1 MSDCNDNYCMNNGS
15 GKEYCEACY
24 RSERDWN
31 EMNERELDK
40 EKNILHTISNDKT
53 KTKMERLAESKR
65 KGNETIAKMQ
75 KAYLEEFL
83 LPWKRNV
90 DSNVKKRKRIKEIL
104 PAMVTMWRQ
113 GYGDAMACAYADYK
127 IPTWNIDL
135 RKYDEYAERKYGE
148 DYLRRD
154 NPMRLLKKSVR
165 HIDEDSKFAVAEET
179 AVMNSAG
186 QMIKIQEYKR
196 KREKEDEAVNQR
208 AITRRDQKELRRD
221 RITINVEKIQI
232 GAGDKNRLED
242 QFKPKNL
249 ESSDALK
256 NLIALKEQENKYVI
270 PPVEEPAE

>member
-1 MSDCNDNYCMNNGS
+1 
-15 GKEYCEACY
+15 
-24 RSERDWN
+24 
-31 EMNERELDK
+31 
-40 EKNILHTISNDKT
+40 
-53 KTKMERLAESKR
+53 MERLADSKR

-127 IPTWNIDL
+127 IPTWNLDL

>member
-1 MSDCNDNYCMNNGS
+1 
-15 GKEYCEACY
+15 
-24 RSERDWN
+24 
-31 EMNERELDK
+31 
-40 EKNILHTISNDKT
+40 
-53 KTKMERLAESKR
+53 MERLADSKR

-127 IPTWNIDL
+127 IPTWNLDL

-208 AITRRDQKELRRD
+208 AITRREQKELRRD

-256 NLIALKEQENKYVI
+256 NLIALKEQENKYVM